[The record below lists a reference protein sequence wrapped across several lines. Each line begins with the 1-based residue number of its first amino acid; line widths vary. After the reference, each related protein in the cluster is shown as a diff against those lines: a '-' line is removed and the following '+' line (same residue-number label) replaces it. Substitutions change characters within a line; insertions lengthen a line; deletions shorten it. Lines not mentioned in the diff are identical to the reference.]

1 MTQRNMGS
9 YIYEPAAIKPHLLDA
24 VFARV
29 ETGEPFTPLD
39 LSNAYRVADTAAM
52 REAVKAA
59 WGEEATLKSYENGAS
74 LADISRIML
83 ALRQSGA
90 IHQYFTAAKGRVL
103 WKLEAGYPSSVQT
116 VKNRLAHARTMLEA
130 APADTKIPTQ
140 DFNALEPH
148 VIAHAEKYGVME
160 PFSYDTART
169 PQESYFRE
177 INAALAQV
185 DAPKRPRGFF
195 GRIASTVKD
204 YVGETIETLTFR
216 LTGKADLP
224 VTEIMKASPEDK
236 LRWANLHAPG
246 EDVPIENRKNYY
258 RPNLRPSIILR
269 IPVG

>member
-1 MTQRNMGS
+1 MTSRDMIS
-9 YIYEPAAIKPHLLDA
+9 YAYQPAMIKPYLLDA
-24 VFARV
+24 VFRRV
-29 ETGEPFTPLD
+29 QSGESFSPLD
-39 LSNAYRVADTAAM
+39 LSKAYRDADTAAM
-52 REAVKAA
+52 REAIKAT
-59 WGEEATLKSYENGAS
+59 WGEEATLKAYENGAS

-90 IHQYFTAAKGRVL
+90 IVQDFTAAKGRVL
-103 WKLEAGYPSSVQT
+103 WKLDIYHANVLTIQ
-116 VKNRLAHARTMLEA
+116 NRLAHARVMLEA
-130 APADTKIPTQ
+130 TPADAKIPAQ

-177 INAALAQV
+177 INATLAQV
-185 DAPKRPRGFF
+185 DAPRRPRGFF

>member
-1 MTQRNMGS
+1 MTARNMGS
-9 YIYEPAAIKPHLLDA
+9 YIYEPMAIKPHLLDA

-29 ETGEPFTPLD
+29 ETGEPFSPLD

-90 IHQYFTAAKGRVL
+90 IVQDFSAAKGRVL
-103 WKLEAGYPSSVQT
+103 WLLDEYQGNVYT
-116 VKNRLAHARTMLEA
+116 IDERLAHARSMLEVQLA
-130 APADTKIPTQ
+130 GKISAQDWKVAPSSPTHNS
-140 DFNALEPH
+140 FGH
-148 VIAHAEKYGVME
+148 
-160 PFSYDTART
+160 
-169 PQESYFRE
+169 YFRGCNE
-177 INAALAQV
+177 LTAAV

-195 GRIASTVKD
+195 GRIASSVKD

-258 RPNLRPSIILR
+258 RPNLHPSIILR